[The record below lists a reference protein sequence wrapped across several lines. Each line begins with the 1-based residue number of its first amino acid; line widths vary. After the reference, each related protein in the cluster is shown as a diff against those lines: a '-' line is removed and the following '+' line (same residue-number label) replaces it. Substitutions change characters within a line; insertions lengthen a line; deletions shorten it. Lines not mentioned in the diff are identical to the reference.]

1 MPTTLFSLIKMYLNE
16 GNCKFRRDRYLSD
29 TFPFWSVLKDVL
41 LPLLFSAAQKH
52 AIREGMELNEV

>member
-1 MPTTLFSLIKMYLNE
+1 MCINKISSEFIVHK
-16 GNCKFRRDRYLSD
+16 YLSD